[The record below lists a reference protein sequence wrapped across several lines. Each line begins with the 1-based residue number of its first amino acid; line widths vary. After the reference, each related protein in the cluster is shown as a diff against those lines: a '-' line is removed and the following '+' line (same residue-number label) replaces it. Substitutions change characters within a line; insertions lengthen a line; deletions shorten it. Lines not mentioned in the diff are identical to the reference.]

1 MSYKVTIQASGHQ
14 FDVEPGETVL
24 EGALREK
31 RCVLPYGCRN
41 GTCGTC
47 IGKVLSGEIEYV
59 DGVPPGIN
67 SREQAEGKVLFCS
80 ARPRGDLIID
90 VREVS
95 AAQDVQIKIL
105 PCRVVGM
112 QKLAHDVMRLHL
124 KLPAAERLQYLAGQ
138 YIDILLKD
146 GRRRGFSIAN
156 APHTDEHLEL
166 HVRHVPGGEF
176 TTFVFEKMRE
186 KAILRFEGPLGSF
199 FLREESMRP
208 IVMMGGGTGFAPLKG
223 MLEHAFH
230 VGITRPIHL
239 YWGVRARQDLYMHE
253 RVEAWVEQ
261 HNNFRYTP
269 VLSVPLPSDDWSG
282 QTGWVHEAV
291 AADYPDLS
299 GHEVYMSG
307 PPAMIQISK
316 EVFAAQGLPDE
327 HLYYDSF
334 DYAADSLGKG

>member
-14 FDVEPGETVL
+14 FYVEHGETVL

-59 DGVPPGIN
+59 NGVPPGIS

-80 ARPRGDLIID
+80 ARPRGDLVIE
-90 VREVS
+90 VREVC

-112 QKLAHDVMRLHL
+112 QKLAHDVMRLYL
-124 KLPAAERLQYLAGQ
+124 KLPPSERLQYMAGQ

-156 APHTDEHLEL
+156 APHTDEYLEL

-176 TTFVFEKMRE
+176 TTYVFEKMRE

-199 FLREESMRP
+199 FLREDSVRP
-208 IVMMGGGTGFAPLKG
+208 IIMMGGGTGFAPLKG

-239 YWGVRARQDLYMHE
+239 YWGVRAKQDLYLHE

-261 HNNFRYTP
+261 HDNFRYTP
-269 VLSVPLPSDDWSG
+269 VLSVPLPSDNWSG
-282 QTGWVHEAV
+282 RTGWVHEAV

-307 PPAMIQISK
+307 PPAMIQIAK
-316 EVFAAQGLPDE
+316 EVFAIQSLPDE

-334 DYAADSLGKG
+334 DYAADSEGKG